1 INRFP
6 RGRAHMHHA
15 GINLMRKEF
24 AMSCGTA
31 PDVTVI
37 GGGMITQIQILPSLY
52 GLQRT
57 GMLGDIAVC
66 ALNGAPLKV
75 LAEDETLKEAFP
87 GQGFTPYPDFTKV
100 DLEAKFPK
108 LFEEVVAKMSPRN
121 IVFVA
126 LPDQLHYRA
135 IKTALDAGQ
144 NVLTVKPL
152 VLSYKQAAEIE
163 KLALE
168 KGLFVGIEYHKRFD
182 DRALMARSD
191 YRAGRFGEFR
201 LGQAAM
207 VEPWYYRD
215 SNFMNWCTCENSDM
229 FTYVGCHYVDQV
241 QFITGLMPVEV
252 SVYGIRDK
260 YPNGNEGFL
269 WTDGRVLWSN
279 GACLDVI
286 DAMGYPNV
294 APGGNMQGMKMI
306 CRGSNDACLI
316 IHEDQYRGLK
326 YSYNEKLDDKYYHEP
341 SPDYFK
347 LVYRGG
353 KGLEPV
359 GYGYRSIEGLVRAV
373 QRVQKAGDALE
384 ARRAV
389 IREVDGEGVLATPA
403 NSSYNEL
410 VIEAGRLS
418 IMNDGRP
425 AIIEYGDNPHARLK
439 EFA

>member
-1 INRFP
+1 
-6 RGRAHMHHA
+6 
-15 GINLMRKEF
+15 
-24 AMSCGTA
+24 MSCGT
-31 PDVTVI
+31 PPGVTLV
-37 GGGMITQIQILPSLY
+37 GGGMITQVQVLPSLY
-52 GLQRT
+52 QLQRQ
-57 GMLGDIAVC
+57 GIIGEIAVC
-66 ALNGAPLKV
+66 ALNGAPLKI

-87 GQGFTPYPDFTKV
+87 GQSFTPYPDFTRV
-100 DLEAKFPK
+100 ELDEKFPA
-108 LFEEVVAKMSPRN
+108 LFEEVVAKMPPRN

-135 IKTALDAGQ
+135 IKSGLEANQ
-144 NVLTVKPL
+144 HVITVKPL
-152 VLSYKQAAEIE
+152 VLGYEQAIEIE

-182 DRALMARSD
+182 DRALMARKD

-241 QFITGLMPVEV
+241 HFITGLMPIEV
-252 SVYGIRDK
+252 SIYGIRDK

-279 GACLDVI
+279 GASLNVI
-286 DAMGYPNV
+286 DAMGYPNI
-294 APGGNMQGMKMI
+294 APGGNMQGLKML
-306 CRGSNDACLI
+306 CQGTNDACLLS
-316 IHEDQYRGLK
+316 HEDQYRGVK
-326 YSYNEKLDDKYYHEP
+326 YSYNEASDDKYYHEP

-347 LVYRGG
+347 LLYRGG

-359 GYGYRSIEGLVRAV
+359 GYGYRSIESLVRTV
-373 QRVQKAGDALE
+373 HRVQEAGDALD
-384 ARRAV
+384 ARQAV
-389 IREVDGEGVLATPA
+389 IREIDGEGVIATPA

-418 IMNDGRP
+418 IMNNARP
-425 AIIEYGDNPHARLK
+425 AVIEYGDNPRVYLK
-439 EFA
+439 D